1 MTTIKDS
8 VKATVGA
15 RYGSIAEKLLQQ
27 DAQGLTLDVQPAA
40 KAGASCC
47 GPDSSCCSPES
58 AELDVSQAM
67 NLYTAEEVRDLP
79 PEVVGATLG
88 CGNPMAIASLKPG
101 ETVVDLGSG
110 AGLDCFL
117 SARQVGPRGH
127 VIGIDMTD
135 NMLELARRNQG
146 KVGLANVEFRKGE
159 IERIPVADNS
169 VDVIISNCVIN
180 LSADKDAVF
189 REAFR
194 ILKPGG
200 RFAVSDMVTRG
211 EVPADFRQTL
221 ELWAGCLSGALD
233 EQDYLQRLRAAG
245 FSEAH
250 VSSSVAL
257 PGAEI
262 DEWADNGQ
270 QAADRVA
277 TASHTVAGETGSLAP
292 AASCCTPAT
301 SNGKTL
307 TREIAGK
314 IVSAQIQATKPAR

>member
-1 MTTIKDS
+1 MTTTKESIKE
-8 VKATVGA
+8 TVGA
-15 RYGSIAEKLLQQ
+15 RYGSIAEKLLKQEV
-27 DAQGLTLDVQPAA
+27 QGLTLDVQPVASA
-40 KAGASCC
+40 VSCC

-117 SARQVGPRGH
+117 SARQVGPTGR

-135 NMLELARRNQG
+135 NMLELARLNQA
-146 KVGLANVEFRKGE
+146 KVGLTNVEFRKGE
-159 IERIPVADNS
+159 IERMPVADNS

-233 EQDYLQRLRAAG
+233 EQDYLQKLRAAG
-245 FSEAH
+245 FSDAY
-250 VSSSVAL
+250 VSSSTAL

-270 QAADRVA
+270 QAA
-277 TASHTVAGETGSLAP
+277 
-292 AASCCTPAT
+292 ASCCTPST
-301 SNGKTL
+301 NSGKTL
-307 TREIAGK
+307 TRDIAGK
-314 IVSAQIQATKPAR
+314 IISAQIQAVKPIR

>member
-1 MTTIKDS
+1 MTTTKDS
-8 VKATVGA
+8 IKQTVGA
-15 RYGSIAEKLLQQ
+15 HYGSIAERLLQA
-27 DAQGLTLDVQPAA
+27 DAQGLTLEATPASSS
-40 KAGASCC
+40 SCC
-47 GPDSSCCSPES
+47 GGTDSACCSPDSAER
-58 AELDVSQAM
+58 AELDVSQAL
-67 NLYTAEEVRDLP
+67 NLYTPEEVRDLP

-101 ETVVDLGSG
+101 ETVVDLGSV

-117 SARQVGPRGH
+117 AARQVGPGGR
-127 VIGIDMTD
+127 VIGVDMTD
-135 NMLELARRNQG
+135 PMLELARRNQA
-146 KVGLANVEFRKGE
+146 KVGLTNVEFRKGE
-159 IERIPVADNS
+159 IEHMPLADAS

-194 ILKPGG
+194 VLKPGG

-211 EVPADFRQTL
+211 EVPPDFRKTL

-233 EQDYLQRLRAAG
+233 EQDYLGRLRAAG
-245 FSEAH
+245 FTAVH

-257 PGAEI
+257 PGLEI
-262 DEWADNGQ
+262 DEWAEKS
-270 QAADRVA
+270 AA
-277 TASHTVAGETGSLAP
+277 HAP

-301 SNGKTL
+301 VSGRTL

-314 IVSAQIQATKPAR
+314 IVSAQIQATKP

>member
-1 MTTIKDS
+1 MTTTKDS
-8 VKATVGA
+8 IKQTVGA
-15 RYGSIAEKLLQQ
+15 HYGSIAEKLLKQNAPGTLHRRADDVRPSAAEQ
-27 DAQGLTLDVQPAA
+27 ETQGLTLEVTPAST
-40 KAGASCC
+40 ASCC
-47 GPDSSCCSPES
+47 GPDSSCCSPDR
-58 AELDVSQAM
+58 AELDVSQAL
-67 NLYTAEEVRDLP
+67 NLYTPEEVRDLP

-117 SARQVGPRGH
+117 AARQVGPGGR
-127 VIGIDMTD
+127 VIGVDMTD
-135 NMLELARRNQG
+135 PMLELARRNQA
-146 KVGLANVEFRKGE
+146 KVGLTNVEFRKGE
-159 IERIPVADNS
+159 IEHMPLADAS

-194 ILKPGG
+194 VLKPGG

-211 EVPADFRQTL
+211 EVPLDFRKTL

-233 EQDYLQRLRAAG
+233 EQDYLGRLRAAG
-245 FSEAH
+245 FTKVH
-250 VSSSVAL
+250 VSSSTTL

-262 DEWADNGQ
+262 DEWAEKS
-270 QAADRVA
+270 AAQM
-277 TASHTVAGETGSLAP
+277 P

-301 SNGKTL
+301 LSGQTL
-307 TREIAGK
+307 TRAIAGK
-314 IVSAQIQATKPAR
+314 IVSAQIQASKPLA

>member
-1 MTTIKDS
+1 MATTKESIKE
-8 VKATVGA
+8 VVGA
-15 RYGSIAEKLLQQ
+15 RYGSIAERLLHQS
-27 DAQGLTLDVQPAA
+27 AQGLTLEVTPTAA
-40 KAGASCC
+40 ASCC
-47 GPDSSCCSPES
+47 GPDISCCSPES
-58 AELDVSQAM
+58 AELDVSQAL
-67 NLYTAEEVRDLP
+67 NLYTPEEVRDLP

-117 SARQVGPRGH
+117 AARQVGPSGQ
-127 VIGIDMTD
+127 VIGVDMTD
-135 NMLELARRNQG
+135 NMLELARRNQV
-146 KVGLANVEFRKGE
+146 KVGLTNVEFRKGE
-159 IERIPVADNS
+159 IEHMPLADNS

-194 ILKPGG
+194 VLKPGG

-211 EVPADFRQTL
+211 EVPVEFRKTL

-233 EQDYLQRLRAAG
+233 EQDYLNRLRAAG
-245 FSEAH
+245 FAEAH
-250 VSSSVAL
+250 ISSSTPL
-257 PGAEI
+257 PSAQI
-262 DEWADNGQ
+262 DDLADKS
-270 QAADRVA
+270 AASA
-277 TASHTVAGETGSLAP
+277 

-301 SNGKTL
+301 VSGQTL

-314 IVSAQIQATKPAR
+314 IVSAQIQAVKSAA